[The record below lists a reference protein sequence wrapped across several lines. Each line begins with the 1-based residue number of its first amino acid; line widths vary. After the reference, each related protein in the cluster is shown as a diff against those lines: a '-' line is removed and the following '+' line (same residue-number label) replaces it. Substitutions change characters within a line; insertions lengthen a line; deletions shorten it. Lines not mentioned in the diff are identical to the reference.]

1 MIYLL
6 DVNALIALGHLDHS
20 FHKRVVA
27 WLKVEDSPSLVTCS
41 ITELGFIRV
50 LALSPIYDF
59 DVDRAKLQLARLK
72 QNPEL
77 PFQFLPD
84 DQDVAGLPV
93 WVKTGKQTTDGHLV
107 QLAGAHGAVLATLD
121 AKIPGAFV
129 IP

>member
-6 DVNALIALGHLDHS
+6 DVNALIALGHLDHA
-20 FHKRVVA
+20 FHKRVIA
-27 WLKVEDSPSLVTCS
+27 WLKAEASPLLATCS

-50 LALSPIYDF
+50 LAQSPIYDF
-59 DVDRAKLQLARLK
+59 DVDRAKVQLARLK

-77 PFQFLPD
+77 AFQFVAD
-84 DQDVAGLPV
+84 DQDVAGLPA
-93 WVKTGKQTTDGHLV
+93 WVQTGGQTTDGHLL
-107 QLAGAHGAVLATLD
+107 QLASAHGAVLATLD